1 MTDSSSTRRP
11 QGSSTTRALA
21 AVGLVALLGGI
32 SVIALSSREGSGV
45 QSTPVGATATA
56 AGATAKPKPAPTKP
70 KSVRIA
76 VTGVGAYDPE
86 GDKSENDSMA
96 RLATDGSLAT
106 AWKSER
112 YQRSFFKSGVG
123 LVVDAGRPV
132 KANRVVVAT
141 DTPGYSADIRV
152 GSSPGGPFVVVS
164 KEKRT
169 TARTT
174 FVLAPRSG
182 RYLMVWI
189 TSMPDGGAAAVN
201 EITVTAA
208 G

>member
-1 MTDSSSTRRP
+1 MPVSSSTGRP
-11 QGSSTTRALA
+11 EGSSTTRVLA
-21 AVGLVALLGGI
+21 AIGLAALLGGI
-32 SVIALSSREGSGV
+32 LVIMLSSREGSGT
-45 QSTPVGATATA
+45 QSAPVDATTTTA
-56 AGATAKPKPAPTKP
+56 ATTPKTAPTKP
-70 KSVRIA
+70 KSVRVAAKA
-76 VTGVGAYDPE
+76 VGTYDPE
-86 GDKSENDSMA
+86 GDQTENDSA
-96 RLATDGSLAT
+96 VGLATDGVLTT

-123 LVVDAGRPV
+123 LVVDAGRAV

-152 GSSPGGPFVVVS
+152 GSSPGGPFVSVS
-164 KEKRT
+164 KEKQT

-201 EITVTAA
+201 EITVTAK

>member
-1 MTDSSSTRRP
+1 MSVASSTPRRP
-11 QGSSTTRALA
+11 GSGTTRVLA
-21 AVGLVALLGGI
+21 AIGLAALLGGI
-32 SVIALSSREGSGV
+32 LVIMLSSREGSGAQPAAV
-45 QSTPVGATATA
+45 DTTTTTADTAPKPPPV
-56 AGATAKPKPAPTKP
+56 KPKR
-70 KSVRIA
+70 VRVA

-86 GDKSENDSMA
+86 GDRSENDSA
-96 RLATDGSLAT
+96 AGLATDGTLTT

-112 YQRSFFKSGVG
+112 YGSFVKSGVG
-123 LVVDAGRPV
+123 LVVDAGRPA

-152 GSSPGGPFVVVS
+152 GSSPGGPFVAVS

-174 FVLAPRSG
+174 FVLAPRTG

-201 EITVTAA
+201 EVTVTAT